1 MYYRQKFIIN
11 GKSNPDFNL
20 RVSENPMPYK
30 YSNDV
35 GAYVNAVRNDLATIV
50 SFKSGVLWEI
60 TIWYLE
66 LFQGPSILLDY

>member
-20 RVSENPMPYK
+20 RVSENLMPYK